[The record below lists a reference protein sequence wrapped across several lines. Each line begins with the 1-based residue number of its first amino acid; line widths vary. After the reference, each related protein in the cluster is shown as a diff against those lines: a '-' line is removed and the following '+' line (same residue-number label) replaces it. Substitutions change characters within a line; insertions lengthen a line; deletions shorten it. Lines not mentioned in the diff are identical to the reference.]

1 MPAVPYREDDDARE
15 APVRRSDPPPTAVR
29 SDDAYAPEPRPSRTA
44 PRQPPAGPA
53 LEGLTASGA
62 AVVGLVGTTVG
73 AIIDAVI
80 SPGLGWIF
88 FIAFVVMSAFVGL
101 RLRGRDSWAAVAVPP
116 LVFISAAGI
125 TAQVAPVT
133 EGNWVERTSG
143 DMATVVLDHPYVL
156 VIGTALAIV
165 AFVYRSLLD

>member
-1 MPAVPYREDDDARE
+1 MPAVPYREDDDARD
-15 APVRRSDPPPTAVR
+15 APSRGR
-29 SDDAYAPEPRPSRTA
+29 PRPAAVWSYDDDDPAPGPYRRA
-44 PRQPPAGPA
+44 PRRPERAPA

-62 AVVGLVGTTVG
+62 AVVGLFGTTLG
-73 AIIDAVI
+73 AIVDVVV

-88 FIAFVVMSAFVGL
+88 FVAFLVMSAFVGL

-116 LVFISAAGI
+116 LVYISAAGI
-125 TAQVAPVT
+125 AAQAAPVT
-133 EGNWVERTSG
+133 EGSWVERTSG
-143 DMATVVLDHPYVL
+143 DMATAVLDHPYVL